1 MAEGLRAFAP
11 GAHRI
16 ATVARG
22 GGVTWVDDSK
32 ATNAHSARAALSG
45 LPEGGC
51 VWIVGGDTKG
61 ADLRPLV
68 AAVRTRLR
76 AAVVVGAEPD
86 RVLAAL
92 EEEAPGVSVVRVPD
106 GAPEEVME
114 GAVRAAGRLARPG
127 DTVMLAPAAA
137 SWDQFRSYAQRG
149 DLFAAAAAR
158 LVEAAGA

>member
-1 MAEGLRAFAP
+1 MKVNWMSL
-11 GAHRI
+11 
-16 ATVARG
+16 V
-22 GGVTWVDDSK
+22 
-32 ATNAHSARAALSG
+32 SA
-45 LPEGGC
+45 
-51 VWIVGGDTKG
+51 KG

-68 AAVRTRLR
+68 ATVRTRLR
-76 AAVVVGAEPD
+76 AAVVIGAEPD

-92 EEEAPGVSVVRVPD
+92 EGEAPGVSVVRVPD
-106 GAPEEVME
+106 GTPEEVME

-158 LVEAAGA
+158 LVEAAGKSLYSFFQVLQDFYQFFFSFHLQTQNIFPFHY

>member
-1 MAEGLRAFAP
+1 MAQGLRAFAP

-51 VWIVGGDTKG
+51 VWIVGGDAKG

-76 AAVVVGAEPD
+76 AAVVIGAEQD
-86 RVLAAL
+86 RLLAAL